1 MAKENKPKRNPPEA
15 PSMTVEAM
23 PRLFSATPPRTRV
36 KDADVQGETTKKG
49 ARKITGTKLKAG
61 GKVKKD
67 RRDGIALRGKTR
79 A

>member
-1 MAKENKPKRNPPEA
+1 MAKENKPKRKA
-15 PSMTVEAM
+15 PKAPGMTVEAT

-36 KDADVQGETTKKG
+36 RDADVQGETTKKG
-49 ARKITGTKLKAG
+49 TRKVTGTKLKAG